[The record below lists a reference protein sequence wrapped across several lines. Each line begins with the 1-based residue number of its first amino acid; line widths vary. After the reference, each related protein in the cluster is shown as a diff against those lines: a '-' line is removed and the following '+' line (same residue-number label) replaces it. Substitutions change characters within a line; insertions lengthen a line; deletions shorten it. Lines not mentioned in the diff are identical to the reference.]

1 MKNILILMSVILL
14 ASCGASTIQG
24 DESVEDLSELIKEK
38 EKQVIVLKTEIDSIK
53 RQITKLDPD
62 FFRKEIKSLEV
73 ITVKAED
80 FKSYYEVQGLINA
93 DEEVVIS
100 SEIPGRL
107 TSLNIELGSNVSKG
121 QLIGTVDTEAT
132 EKQIEELRKSIE
144 LANDVYD
151 RQKRLWDQNIGSEIQ
166 YLQAKN
172 NKERLEKSLVAAQT
186 ALKKSRIYAPMSG
199 SIALLMAEKGEV
211 VAPGVPIARMMST
224 SRVKLVG
231 DVPEKFVRNVK
242 KNDRVLVK
250 VPALDYSNE
259 AAVSRIGNYVHP
271 NNRTF
276 EVEVKLGNPGSL
288 LKPNLLA
295 LMYINDY
302 TAKNVIVLD
311 QNLVQQDISGE
322 YFVFTVKED
331 NGKYMVEKRIIEMG
345 RTYEGRV
352 EIKSGIAENDK
363 VIKSGIS
370 YLAEDQEIKIMEA
383 GSEEK

>member
-14 ASCGASTIQG
+14 ASCGASTYQ
-24 DESVEDLSELIKEK
+24 DDASVEELSELIKEK

-73 ITVKAED
+73 ITVKSED

-144 LANDVYD
+144 LANDVFD

-172 NKERLEKSLVAAQT
+172 NKERLEKSLVSAQT
-186 ALKKSRIYAPMSG
+186 ALKKSKIYAPMSG

-242 KNDRVLVK
+242 KNDKVLVK
-250 VPALDYSNE
+250 VPTLDYSNE

-302 TAKNVIVLD
+302 TAKNAIVLD

-331 NGKYMVEKRIIEMG
+331 NGKFKVEKRIVEMG

-370 YLAEDQEIKIMEA
+370 YLAEDQEIKIREA

>member
-14 ASCGASTIQG
+14 ASCGASTYQ
-24 DESVEDLSELIKEK
+24 DDASVEELSELIKEK

-172 NKERLEKSLVAAQT
+172 NKERLEKSLVSAQT
-186 ALKKSRIYAPMSG
+186 ALKKSKIYAPMSG

-242 KNDRVLVK
+242 KNDKVLVK
-250 VPALDYSNE
+250 VPTLDYSNE
-259 AAVSRIGNYVHP
+259 AAVSRIGNYIHP

-276 EVEVKLGNPGSL
+276 EVEVKLGNPGSI

-302 TAKNVIVLD
+302 TAKNAIVLD

-331 NGKYMVEKRIIEMG
+331 NGKFKVEKRIVEMG

-370 YLAEDQEIKIMEA
+370 YLAEDQEIKIREA